1 MNILARAA
9 GAGLA
14 VAVGLAA
21 GPAAAADYPAR
32 TVKLIDAFSP
42 GGSTDY
48 MARYFASKAGDA
60 WGQPVVVEN
69 RPGAAGQIGTSAVA
83 KAAADGYTMLVL
95 PNEIWSVAPL
105 LYKNLP
111 FDIGRDLTP
120 VASIAKVP
128 IVMTVH
134 PSVAANTVGE
144 FIDLARK
151 NPGKLTFGSAGEGTL
166 HHLSAELFQSMA
178 GIQMVH
184 VPYKGTAPAVAD
196 LLGGQIQL
204 VFSPISAVLPHIK
217 AGKLKALAVAD
228 TVPVAALPGVP
239 PVAQAGVPGYAS
251 QLWVSVVGPKN
262 LPREVVDKWGE
273 QIQRVMLSADAR
285 ATLAAQGIEP
295 EYLPQQELARR
306 FAADAAKWEKVIREA
321 GIHVQ

>member
-1 MNILARAA
+1 MNAFARTACA
-9 GAGLA
+9 WLA
-14 VAVGLAA
+14 VGVWLA
-21 GPAAAADYPAR
+21 PAAVSAADYPSR
-32 TVKLIDAFSP
+32 PVKLIDAFAP

-48 MARYFASKAGDA
+48 LARYFASKAGEA
-60 WGQPVVVEN
+60 WRQPVVVEN
-69 RPGAAGQIGTSAVA
+69 RPGAAGQIGTAAVA
-83 KAAADGYTMLVL
+83 KSAPDGYTLLVL

-111 FDIGRDLTP
+111 FNVGRDLMP

-134 PSVAANTVGE
+134 PSVPANSVQE
-144 FIDLARK
+144 FIDYARK

-178 GIQMVH
+178 GIRMVH
-184 VPYKGTAPAVAD
+184 VPYKGTAPAVVD
-196 LLGGQIQL
+196 LVGGQINL
-204 VFSPISAVLPHIK
+204 VFSPITAVLPHIK

-251 QLWVSVVGPKN
+251 QLWVSVVAPKGT
-262 LPREVVDKWGE
+262 PGDVIAKWE
-273 QIQRVMLSADAR
+273 QQVQRVMLSDDAR
-285 ATLAAQGIEP
+285 ATLAGQGIEP
-295 EYLPQQELARR
+295 EFLPQKDLVER
-306 FAADAAKWEKVIREA
+306 FAADSAKWDKVIREA
-321 GIHVQ
+321 GIKVE